1 MNFLS
6 VMNGIDL
13 ESFGGMLSYDKE
25 TKQLTFT
32 DSEGGKTYKCYVNS
46 MPALV
51 NFMRDIVPVMGIEVN
66 NVNAAYLIATSIIG
80 NYEKIIKKYIK
91 LPITDSGMPFGS
103 YVQWLKIAIDA
114 VQIFDRLEHINGTWS
129 ALYSISGLTEGKDYG
144 PKVES
149 SFAGTI
155 NWGDGSIENIAANGT
170 AQHRYTKDGNYT
182 ITLKGGTGLEIIR
195 FTGGGG
201 NISESALNISATDF
215 DFKKTQTA

>member
-6 VMNGIDL
+6 VINGIDL
-13 ESFGGMLSYDKE
+13 ETFGGMLSYDKE
-25 TKQLTFT
+25 KKELTFT
-32 DSEGGKTYKCYVNS
+32 NQEDGKTYKCYVNS
-46 MPALV
+46 MSSLV
-51 NFMRDIVPVMGIEVN
+51 NFMRYVVPVMGVEVN
-66 NVNAAYLIATSIIG
+66 NVNAAYLIATSVIG

-103 YVQWLKIAIDA
+103 YVQWLKIAIDG
-114 VQIFDRLEHINGTWS
+114 VQIFDALAAINGTWS
-129 ALYSISGLTEGKDYG
+129 ALYSISGLTEGKNFG

-155 NWGDGSIENIAANGT
+155 NWGDGTIENIAANDT

-182 ITLKGGTGLEIIR
+182 ITLKGGTGLEVIR

-201 NISESALNISATDF
+201 NVSESSLNISTTDF
-215 DFKKTQTA
+215 EFKKTPTA

>member
-6 VMNGIDL
+6 VINGIDL
-13 ESFGGMLSYDKE
+13 ETFGGMLSYDKQ
-25 TKQLTFT
+25 TKELTFT
-32 DSEGGKTYKCYVNS
+32 NEDGKTYKCYVNS
-46 MPALV
+46 MSALV
-51 NFMRDIVPVMGIEVN
+51 NFMKYIVPLMDIEVN
-66 NVNAAYLIATSIIG
+66 NVDAAYLIATSVIG
-80 NYEKIIKKYIK
+80 NYEKIIKQYIK
-91 LPITDSGMPFGS
+91 LPVTASGLPFGS

-129 ALYSISGLTEGKDYG
+129 ALYSISGLTEGKTYG
-144 PKVES
+144 PNVRS

-155 NWGDGSIENIAANGT
+155 NWGDGTIENIAANDA

-182 ITLKGGTGLEIIR
+182 ITLKGGTGLESVN

-201 NISESALNISATDF
+201 NVSESTLNISTTDF